1 MEIMSEYGAEAWRMY
16 NTVLTQML
24 ENSQKQLAELRFV
37 WPLTLLFLKLQ
48 EVVFVC
54 FRKKVQEV
62 TWQRKSEQTRAGET
76 LRNLEER

>member
-1 MEIMSEYGAEAWRMY
+1 MY

-37 WPLTLLFLKLQ
+37 WPLTQLFFKLK
-48 EVVFVC
+48 EVVFVG

-62 TWQRKSEQTRAGET
+62 NWQRKSEQTRAGET